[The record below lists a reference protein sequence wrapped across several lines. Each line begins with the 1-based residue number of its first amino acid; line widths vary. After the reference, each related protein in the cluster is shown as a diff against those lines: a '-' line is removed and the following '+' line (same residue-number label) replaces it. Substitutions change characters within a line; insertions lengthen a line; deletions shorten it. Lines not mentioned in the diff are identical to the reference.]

1 MRPPTPWLSSS
12 RCWNGL
18 LGSVPASW
26 LCVPSDRLQIGKA
39 RVRCRTP
46 QRVLAVGLD
55 LGARQLVEKNRVA
68 HGRPAR
74 CACRSRRGRRD
85 QPPAPHPEAC
95 AECRRASTSVARR
108 TVSGRMLTVTLT
120 NDLDGTV
127 YGIIQGCDRPTG
139 LVVCSSAHYLMF
151 SQFRVAGGLAAS
163 LLASFAASQE

>member
-1 MRPPTPWLSSS
+1 VYGLRGCAFPAIVCKLERHGSGVARLNESSP
-12 RCWNGL
+12 
-18 LGSVPASW
+18 SVF
-26 LCVPSDRLQIGKA
+26 
-39 RVRCRTP
+39 
-46 QRVLAVGLD
+46 D
-55 LGARQLVEKNRVA
+55 LGARQLVEQNRVA

-108 TVSGRMLTVTLT
+108 TGSGRMLTVTLT

-163 LLASFAASQE
+163 LFASFAASQEYVETASRCGMSPGVPPT